1 VVYREGLRVGYRHF
15 AGRPAPSN
23 PHPHPPDPHPDPSP
37 SPSPSPTPSPTP
49 TPTPIRYHAQLEAH
63 IDAHPEFIQPT
74 SRRNEIRERLRN
86 DALRDLSVSR
96 TTFSWLGLGL
106 GVGVGVRVRVRG

>member
-1 VVYREGLRVGYRHF
+1 MEE
-15 AGRPAPSN
+15 PSYFFRL
-23 PHPHPPDPHPDPSP
+23 SK
-37 SPSPSPTPSPTP
+37 
-49 TPTPIRYHAQLEAH
+49 YHAQLEAH

-96 TTFSWLGLGL
+96 TTFSW
-106 GVGVGVRVRVRG
+106 

>member
-1 VVYREGLRVGYRHF
+1 MPG
-15 AGRPAPSN
+15 
-23 PHPHPPDPHPDPSP
+23 
-37 SPSPSPTPSPTP
+37 T
-49 TPTPIRYHAQLEAH
+49 RYHAQLEAH

-96 TTFSWLGLGL
+96 TTFSW
-106 GVGVGVRVRVRG
+106 

>member
-1 VVYREGLRVGYRHF
+1 MREETFVTDQEAEASGYLDPIS
-15 AGRPAPSN
+15 GKPLQEMEEPSYFFRL
-23 PHPHPPDPHPDPSP
+23 SK
-37 SPSPSPTPSPTP
+37 
-49 TPTPIRYHAQLEAH
+49 YHAQLEAH

-96 TTFSWLGLGL
+96 TTFSW
-106 GVGVGVRVRVRG
+106 